1 MDNNSEPWPTEEM
14 CRLMFADVTKVETV
28 PDMSEAKPLIPW
40 LQKARMQIL
49 LACAKKRR

>member
-1 MDNNSEPWPTEEM
+1 MPSISGYD
-14 CRLMFADVTKVETV
+14 RMFSDVTKVETV

-40 LQKARMQIL
+40 LQKAWMQIL